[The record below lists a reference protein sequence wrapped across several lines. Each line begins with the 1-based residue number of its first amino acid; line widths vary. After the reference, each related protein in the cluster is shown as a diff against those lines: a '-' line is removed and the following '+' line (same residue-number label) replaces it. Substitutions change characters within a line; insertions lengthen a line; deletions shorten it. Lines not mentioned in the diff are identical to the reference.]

1 MEIILKN
8 VNKSY
13 LDHIVGGYIIFDKTD
28 IISSYFF
35 DKENNKNITYAEIKS
50 LEIYFKVCGTC
61 TLYLKKVQIGIELRD
76 VLILISSDQKETELT
91 LNFPEE
97 QLRSLELNALRE
109 NLNRLISHVIQLC
122 KCCEIPN
129 WIMGY
134 EPAQDNDMKIIEW
147 K

>member
-1 MEIILKN
+1 M
-8 VNKSY
+8 
-13 LDHIVGGYIIFDKTD
+13 DHIVGGYIIFDKTD

-76 VLILISSDQKETELT
+76 VLLLISSD
-91 LNFPEE
+91 